1 MELQTYVEC
10 SLEWEGVPREFRVPK
25 LERTPHGEVVC
36 REVETAEREGV
47 AEFKG
52 LETDETSVAEP
63 VGAGFKVVT
72 HVGVERSEARI
83 LCVWIRVRLCPS
95 LLVYVLGQLPFSSSP
110 FTSCVSTERIH
121 RRL

>member
-10 SLEWEGVPREFRVPK
+10 SLEWERVPREFRVPK
-25 LERTPHGEVVC
+25 LERTPHGEVVG

-63 VGAGFKVVT
+63 PCARLVIYAVAIADMKSRRKDILARIVLCPAIEESGAVVSLFRSP
-72 HVGVERSEARI
+72 VERPESVI
-83 LCVWIRVRLCPS
+83 S
-95 LLVYVLGQLPFSSSP
+95 
-110 FTSCVSTERIH
+110 
-121 RRL
+121 